1 MGINA
6 FVILKETEKFK
17 SSLALPI
24 LAYYHI
30 KLKQFRVIQKRRH
43 ENSANPEGLGINL
56 IHRHRDSNLAC
67 SRVQLTWYLA
77 FLSR

>member
-6 FVILKETEKFK
+6 FVILKETEKLK

-30 KLKQFRVIQKRRH
+30 KLKQFRVIQMRRH
-43 ENSANPEGLGINL
+43 EN
-56 IHRHRDSNLAC
+56 C
-67 SRVQLTWYLA
+67 
-77 FLSR
+77 

>member
-6 FVILKETEKFK
+6 FVILKETEKLK

-43 ENSANPEGLGINL
+43 EN
-56 IHRHRDSNLAC
+56 C
-67 SRVQLTWYLA
+67 
-77 FLSR
+77 